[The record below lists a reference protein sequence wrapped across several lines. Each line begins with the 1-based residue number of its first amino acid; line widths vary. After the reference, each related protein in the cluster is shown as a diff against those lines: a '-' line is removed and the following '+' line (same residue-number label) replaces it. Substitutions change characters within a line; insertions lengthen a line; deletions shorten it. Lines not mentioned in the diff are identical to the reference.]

1 MHRKRI
7 EAQELDDEKIN
18 VDFDYVYVIKQN
30 KYNHTM
36 EIKMLILYEYS
47 AINWNDNRTNRWVS
61 AASNTWPDQHRRM
74 QINHA
79 AVAADL

>member
-47 AINWNDNRTNRWVS
+47 AINWNDNRTNR
-61 AASNTWPDQHRRM
+61 
-74 QINHA
+74 
-79 AVAADL
+79 